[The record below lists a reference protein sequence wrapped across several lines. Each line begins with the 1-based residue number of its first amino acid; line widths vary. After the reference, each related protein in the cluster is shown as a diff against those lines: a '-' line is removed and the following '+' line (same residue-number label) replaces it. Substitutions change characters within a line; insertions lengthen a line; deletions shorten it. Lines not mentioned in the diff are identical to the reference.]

1 MTRVRL
7 TLALFL
13 ASSCLW
19 MPVLAHSSHA
29 TPAPEH
35 DELYEV
41 FKEYR
46 CAISVSD
53 APPLKYF
60 SRDYIETYVALILSH
75 AGDPDRVLSN
85 ANWFGN
91 LLRFA
96 DKIKTIHDY
105 YAVIGDEGEGK
116 LFLSYNSDS
125 GRPSVLYEI
134 TYRLENGKWRIW
146 EVHHDGRDNAAEKT
160 GLKSDAVLE
169 RFEDC
174 EKRQQS
180 IPQLDP
186 S

>member
-7 TLALFL
+7 TLTLFL
-13 ASSCLW
+13 VSSCLW
-19 MPVLAHSSHA
+19 MPVFAHSSQA
-29 TPAPEH
+29 TPAEEY

-46 CAISVSD
+46 CAITISD

-85 ANWFGN
+85 AIWFGN

-105 YAVIGDEGEGK
+105 SEVIGDEGEGR
-116 LFLSYNSDS
+116 LVLSYNSES
-125 GRPSVLYEI
+125 GRHSALYEI
-134 TYRLENGKWRIW
+134 TYRLEIGKWRIW

-174 EKRQQS
+174 DGRHRS